1 MDYIEYTEEQ
11 LNELKSKDI
20 AMCQLIEKI
29 GFIQR
34 ESSPDLFDA
43 LIRSIV
49 GQQISRKAAFT
60 VYTRLTERV
69 GITPETIANAELITI
84 KECGMSMKK
93 AEIIQ
98 EIAYATITGNIKI
111 SEYEHMTDDEII
123 QDLTKLRGVGVW
135 TAEMLLMFSLN
146 RLDILSY
153 NDLII
158 KKSICRLYG
167 LEKLSKKDYV
177 HYKNLYSPYGSIASL
192 YLWEFNQLESM
203 VEI

>member
-1 MDYIEYTEEQ
+1 MDYIKYTNDQ
-11 LNELKSKDI
+11 LNELKSKDKT
-20 AMCQLIEKI
+20 MCELIEKVGVI
-29 GFIQR
+29 KR
-34 ESSPDLFDA
+34 DLSPDLFEA

-60 VYTRLTERV
+60 VYTRLSERV
-69 GITPETIANAELITI
+69 GITPDQIANASLLTI

-98 EIAYATITGNIKI
+98 EIAFAVITGNIKI
-111 SEYEHMTDDEII
+111 NEYEHMTDKEII

-167 LEKLSKKDYV
+167 LEKLSKKEYNY
-177 HYKNLYSPYGSIASL
+177 YKELYSPYGSIASL
-192 YLWEFNQLESM
+192 YLWEFNQLESLF
-203 VEI
+203 EI

>member
-1 MDYIEYTEEQ
+1 MNYIKYTNEQ
-11 LNELKSKDI
+11 LNELKAKDKVI
-20 AMCQLIEKI
+20 GEVIEKI
-29 GFIQR
+29 GVIKR
-34 ESSPDLFDA
+34 ELSPDLFEA

-60 VYTRLTERV
+60 VFNRLKERV
-69 GITPETIANAELITI
+69 GITPENIANADVLTI
-84 KECGMSMKK
+84 KECGMSLKK
-93 AEIIQ
+93 A
-98 EIAYATITGNIKI
+98 
-111 SEYEHMTDDEII
+111 EII

-167 LEKLSKKDYV
+167 LEKLSKKDYAY
-177 HYKNLYSPYGSIASL
+177 YKELYSPYGSIASL
-192 YLWEFNQLESM
+192 YLWEFNQLETM
-203 VEI
+203 VEL

>member
-1 MDYIEYTEEQ
+1 MKYISYTDQQ
-11 LNELKSKDI
+11 LDELKNKDKV
-20 AMCQLIEKI
+20 MRELIEKVGVI
-29 GFIQR
+29 KR
-34 ESSPDLFDA
+34 DLSPDLFDA

-69 GITPETIANAELITI
+69 GITPENIANADVLTI
-84 KECGMSMKK
+84 KECGMSLKK

-98 EIAYATITGNIKI
+98 EIAFATITGNIKI
-111 SEYEHMTDDEII
+111 NEYPNMSDDEII
-123 QDLTKLRGVGVW
+123 KDLTKLRGVGVW

-167 LEKLSKKDYV
+167 LEKLSKKDYAY
-177 HYKNLYSPYGSIASL
+177 YKNLYSPYGSIASL
-192 YLWEFNQLESM
+192 YLWEFNTLESLF
-203 VEI
+203 EI

>member
-1 MDYIEYTEEQ
+1 MKYFSYTTEQ

-20 AMCQLIEKI
+20 TMSDLIEKV
-29 GFIQR
+29 GTLQR
-34 ESSPDLFDA
+34 ELSPNIFDA

-60 VYTRLTERV
+60 VYNRLIERV
-69 GITPETIANAELITI
+69 GITPENIANAKVLTI
-84 KECGMSMKK
+84 KECGMSLKK

-98 EIAYATITGNIKI
+98 EIAFATITGNIKI
-111 SEYEHMTDDEII
+111 YEYENMSDDEII
-123 QDLTKLRGVGVW
+123 KDLTKLRGVGVW

-167 LEKLSKKDYV
+167 LEKLSKKDYEY
-177 HYKNLYSPYGSIASL
+177 YKNLYSPYGSIASL
-192 YLWEFNQLESM
+192 YLWEFNQLESLF
-203 VEI
+203 EI

>member
-1 MDYIEYTEEQ
+1 MKYISYTDEQ
-11 LNELKSKDI
+11 VNELKSKDKT
-20 AMCQLIEKI
+20 MCELIEKVGVI
-29 GFIQR
+29 KR
-34 ESSPDLFDA
+34 ELSPDLFDA

-60 VYTRLTERV
+60 VYNRLVERV
-69 GITPETIANAELITI
+69 GITPEKIANADVLTI
-84 KECGMSMKK
+84 KECGMSLKK

-98 EIAYATITGNIKI
+98 EIAFATITSNIKI
-111 SEYEHMTDDEII
+111 NEYENMTDDEII
-123 QDLTKLRGVGVW
+123 KDLTKLRGVGVW

-167 LEKLSKKDYV
+167 LEKLSKKDYE

-192 YLWEFNQLESM
+192 YLWEYNHLENLF
-203 VEI
+203 EI

>member
-1 MDYIEYTEEQ
+1 MKYIQYTNEQ
-11 LNELKSKDI
+11 VSDLKTKDKT
-20 AMCQLIEKI
+20 MCDLIEKV
-29 GFIQR
+29 GVIQR
-34 ESSPDLFDA
+34 ELSPDIFDA

-60 VYTRLTERV
+60 VYNRLTDRV
-69 GITPETIANAELITI
+69 GITPENIANAKVLTI

-98 EIAYATITGNIKI
+98 EIAFATITGAIKI
-111 SEYEHMTDDEII
+111 NDYENMTDEEII
-123 QDLTKLRGVGVW
+123 KDLTKLRGVGVW

-167 LEKLSKKDYV
+167 LEKLSKKDYDY
-177 HYKNLYSPYGSIASL
+177 YKNLYSPYGSIASL
-192 YLWEFNQLESM
+192 YLWEFNQIESLF
-203 VEI
+203 EI